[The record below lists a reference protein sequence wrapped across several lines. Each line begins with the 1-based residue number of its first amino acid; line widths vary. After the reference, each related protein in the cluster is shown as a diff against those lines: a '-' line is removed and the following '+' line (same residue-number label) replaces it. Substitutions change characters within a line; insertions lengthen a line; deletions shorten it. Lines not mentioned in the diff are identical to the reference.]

1 MPAVTLPFINYW
13 MDLIDMSAGPV
24 RQPMLNLSD
33 EQKADFRKKLCASGW
48 VEKLWP
54 DPMKCIET
62 GL

>member
-1 MPAVTLPFINYW
+1 
-13 MDLIDMSAGPV
+13 
-24 RQPMLNLSD
+24 MLNLSD

-54 DPMKCIET
+54 DPMKYIET